1 MQPQGHTQVV
11 VGTVDYGLNPQAALD
26 APRWQITGGLGVDLE
41 EGIPPHLRRALA
53 GRGHRIRV
61 PVESSGFGRGQ
72 IIWRLD
78 EGVYVA
84 GSDLRADGA
93 AVGW

>member
-1 MQPQGHTQVV
+1 M
-11 VGTVDYGLNPQAALD
+11 VDYGLNPQAALD
-26 APRWQITGGLGVDLE
+26 APRWRVKGGLGVDLE
-41 EGIPPHLRRALA
+41 VGHPENLLRSLE
-53 GRGHRIRV
+53 GRGHHVQLSHERG
-61 PVESSGFGRGQ
+61 EFGRGQ

-84 GSDLRADGA
+84 GSDMRGDGA